1 MSASPINLVV
11 VTAADRAA
19 ATSQLGERE
28 QFYTAACMRK
38 QPMVSSAI
46 GCFQYAVSPPHTSAA
61 ALSVAVDSH
70 KPIGDDTPPLRR
82 NQASRITHLK
92 RQPLRRVI
100 YLPKGPAKRL
110 PRPGGKATS
119 RRTVFPR
126 KLCQRQFRMQLRQ
139 INLCLLRVQQQ
150 TDPPI
155 PPVEKQEVKCSAP
168 AY

>member
-1 MSASPINLVV
+1 MPFSHL
-11 VTAADRAA
+11 
-19 ATSQLGERE
+19 
-28 QFYTAACMRK
+28 AC
-38 QPMVSSAI
+38 P
-46 GCFQYAVSPPHTSAA
+46 
-61 ALSVAVDSH
+61 
-70 KPIGDDTPPLRR
+70 RR
-82 NQASRITHLK
+82 NQACRITHLK

-168 AY
+168 SILTAKPSAFSDTAHPRESSHSYSLQTTRNPHDTVRFSLCQCGGKRLYSTNFLHEKTA

>member
-1 MSASPINLVV
+1 MW
-11 VTAADRAA
+11 
-19 ATSQLGERE
+19 SQRLTEPPQPPSLE
-28 QFYTAACMRK
+28 NESSSIPPHACESR
-38 QPMVSSAI
+38 QRPLAI
-46 GCFQYAVSPPHTSAA
+46 GGFQYAVSPPRMSAA
-61 ALSVAVDSH
+61 ALSVAADSH
-70 KPIGDDTPPLRR
+70 KPIRDDTPPLRR
-82 NQASRITHLK
+82 NQACRITHLK
-92 RQPLRRVI
+92 RQLLRRVI
-100 YLPKGPAKRL
+100 YLPKGPVKRL

-155 PPVEKQEVKCSAP
+155 PPIEKQDVKCSAP